1 MRRRFCQSK
10 SRFLRVSIA
19 QDAARQPHSLCRGD
33 HRIGDAAFI
42 AVGAGLANLSRLRK
56 GAAGRR
62 RKSGQPQFFALRLL
76 PYWLND
82 IVRRECTG
90 KMRVN
95 LDLYRGVINLESLGE
110 FAR

>member
-62 RKSGQPQFFALRLL
+62 RKSGQPQFFALRPFLL
-76 PYWLND
+76 LAKRHRP
-82 IVRRECTG
+82 T
-90 KMRVN
+90 RVHRQ
-95 LDLYRGVINLESLGE
+95 DAGQSRFVPWGD
-110 FAR
+110 